1 MTIKIEGV
9 IANKI
14 GFASHQNAV
23 PVLRELTVHNEGE
36 VDYNDLEL
44 ELVADP
50 PFLEGKIWRLDRLGK
65 DSNLHISDRNLT
77 LNAGYLADLAE
88 SLAATLVLR
97 LRCKDEVLASQTFS
111 VELLSKNEWGGVNSM
126 PELLPAFAMPNDPAV
141 DRILKSAS
149 DVLRRA
155 GKPDAIDGYERKSR
169 ARTWELSSAIWSAV
183 CGLRLSYALPPAS
196 FETRG
201 QKIRPPGLVLDG
213 RVATC
218 LDTALLFAAALEQ
231 AGLNALLI
239 LTKGHAFVGVWL
251 QPQEFSQLITDEAAA
266 VRKRIDL
273 KEALVFETTLAT
285 QFPVP
290 SFSQAINAA
299 ERQINDEDFI
309 MAIDLHR
316 ARMQRIRPL
325 ATSVSAIKPDADQGA
340 VTLPEGL
347 ETAPSLPPFDVEMS
361 ADSDSPAGKLTLD
374 RKSVV

>member
-23 PVLRELTVHNEGE
+23 PVLRELTVHNDGE
-36 VDYNDLEL
+36 ADYNDLEL

-50 PFLEGKIWRLDRLGK
+50 PFLEAKTWRLDRLSK
-65 DSNLHISDRNLT
+65 ASTLHISERNLT

-88 SLAATLVLR
+88 SLTASLILR
-97 LRCKDEVLASQTFS
+97 LRCKDEILNSQTFPI
-111 VELLSKNEWGGVNSM
+111 ELLAKNEWGGVNSM

-155 GKPDAIDGYERKSR
+155 GKADGIDGYESKSR
-169 ARTWELSSAIWSAV
+169 TRAWELSSAIWSAV

-196 FETRG
+196 SETHG
-201 QKIRPPGLVLDG
+201 QKVRTPGLILEGGVS
-213 RVATC
+213 TC

-231 AGLNALLI
+231 AGLNALLV

-251 QPQEFSQLITDEAAA
+251 QPQEFSQLITDEASA

-285 QFPVP
+285 QLPAP
-290 SFSQAINAA
+290 SFSQAVANA

-309 MAIDLHR
+309 MAIDIHR

-325 ATSVSAIKPDADQGA
+325 ATTVYLPKSGPDEGPEEVSESLEAAPPLPGFDIEIPIDA
-340 VTLPEGL
+340 
-347 ETAPSLPPFDVEMS
+347 
-361 ADSDSPAGKLTLD
+361 DSPAGKLTL
-374 RKSVV
+374 